1 MAKKIVGIFL
11 FIGSLFVF
19 SQEKASLVYEYSYI
33 KDSLNTQ
40 SKKIEYFQL
49 RVLDKF
55 SLFVSEK
62 NIKRDSLSQS
72 LIKNFEQKKS
82 NSFDLTGYPLSDF
95 KFYLLKYFSEN
106 KFKIYQKFEKQ
117 FYFYTEEELHIWIL
131 KSEVV
136 KIGDLNCHKA
146 ETFYRGRKWIAW
158 YTTDVPIITG
168 PYKFSNLPGM
178 VVQLENSTGTL
189 SFNLVS
195 YKVGSKN
202 EDVFLPENMISNAKE
217 IKRKEFLILEQSTKE
232 NLILKAK
239 NLGMGIS
246 AEQEKSYRDKIK
258 KDNNPIEL
266 K

>member
-1 MAKKIVGIFL
+1 MAKKIIGIFL

-117 FYFYTEEELHIWIL
+117 FYFYTEEELPIWIL

>member
-1 MAKKIVGIFL
+1 MAKKIIGIFL

-117 FYFYTEEELHIWIL
+117 FYFFPW
-131 KSEVV
+131 SQ
-136 KIGDLNCHKA
+136 
-146 ETFYRGRKWIAW
+146 FQR
-158 YTTDVPIITG
+158 
-168 PYKFSNLPGM
+168 SLP
-178 VVQLENSTGTL
+178 
-189 SFNLVS
+189 
-195 YKVGSKN
+195 
-202 EDVFLPENMISNAKE
+202 
-217 IKRKEFLILEQSTKE
+217 R
-232 NLILKAK
+232 
-239 NLGMGIS
+239 
-246 AEQEKSYRDKIK
+246 
-258 KDNNPIEL
+258 
-266 K
+266 